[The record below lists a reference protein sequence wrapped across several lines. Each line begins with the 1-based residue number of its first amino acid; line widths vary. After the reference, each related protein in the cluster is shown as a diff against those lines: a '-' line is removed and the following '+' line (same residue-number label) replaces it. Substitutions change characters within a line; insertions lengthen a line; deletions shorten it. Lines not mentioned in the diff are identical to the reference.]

1 MKEIEFNGYTIR
13 EDGTITNKDGS
24 VKTPYGKGY
33 DAVKLYYNGRYN
45 QHYVHRLVAEAFI
58 DGRDET
64 VNHKDGNKQNNHVSN
79 LEWMSYSDNNKHAR
93 ENGLAD
99 KIYEKKLPQP
109 TRRKIATLYKTG
121 KYKYTELAF
130 LFSIDV
136 RTVKKYIKEFL

>member
-1 MKEIEFNGYTIR
+1 MNEIEFNGYTIR

-64 VNHKDGNKQNNHVSN
+64 VNHKDGNKRNNHVSN

-93 ENGLAD
+93 ENGLVD

>member
-45 QHYVHRLVAEAFI
+45 QHYVHRLVAESFI

-64 VNHKDGNKQNNHVSN
+64 VNHKDGNKRNNHVSN

-93 ENGLAD
+93 ENGLVD

>member
-64 VNHKDGNKQNNHVSN
+64 VNHKDGNKRNNHVSN

>member
-33 DAVKLYYNGRYN
+33 ETVKLYYNGRYN

-64 VNHKDGNKQNNHVSN
+64 VNHKDGNKRNNHVSN

>member
-33 DAVKLYYNGRYN
+33 DAVKLYYNGRFN

-64 VNHKDGNKQNNHVSN
+64 VNHKDGNKRNNHVSN

>member
-93 ENGLAD
+93 ENGLVD

>member
-33 DAVKLYYNGRYN
+33 ETVKLYYNGRYN

>member
-64 VNHKDGNKQNNHVSN
+64 VNHKDGNKRNNHVSN

-93 ENGLAD
+93 ENGLVD

>member
-33 DAVKLYYNGRYN
+33 EAVKLYYNGRYN

-93 ENGLAD
+93 ENGLVD

>member
-33 DAVKLYYNGRYN
+33 ETVKLYYNGRYN

-64 VNHKDGNKQNNHVSN
+64 VNHKDGNKRNNHVSN

-93 ENGLAD
+93 ENGLVD